1 MPVVGTKTDFKGT
14 AMWIRDEGL
23 LRDTRTE
30 RTVSPKS
37 YGQPI
42 YFENLGE
49 LYFTEADVVLK
60 MSVKEF
66 DQFCQAYE
74 SAQQR

>member
-1 MPVVGTKTDFKGT
+1 
-14 AMWIRDEGL
+14 MWIRDKGI
-23 LRDTRTE
+23 LRDSKTE

-49 LYFTEADVVLK
+49 LYFTGADIVLK
-60 MSVKEF
+60 MSATEF
-66 DQFCQAYE
+66 DQFYQEYE
-74 SAQQR
+74 SALQH